1 MLLIQNAKIITME
14 NKDYLEG
21 ADILV
26 KDGKI
31 AAVGTNL
38 DAQGA
43 KVIDAH
49 GLYAMPGI
57 IDAHAHIGMWEDS
70 LGFEGSDGNEIT
82 NPVTPALRA
91 IDAINPRD
99 RCFEEAAAYG
109 VTLTATGPG
118 SANVV
123 GGQFALMHTFG
134 RSLDARLVKEPLAL
148 KIAFGENPKT
158 CYNERK
164 ETPTTRMGT
173 AAVLRQALVDAQ
185 EYARKL
191 ALEDE
196 DKRPE
201 RDLSKEV
208 LAKALSG
215 EIFVKAH
222 AHRADDILTAL
233 RIGHEFGLRMSL
245 EHCTEGH
252 LITQELAEEQK
263 KYGTPVIVGP
273 LFSDRSKPEL
283 SNMTYRAPG
292 ILEQAG
298 VRFAMMTDHPV
309 IPEKHLLVCAIIAH
323 REGLSERGALLSV
336 TRNAA
341 WALGVEDRFGSI
353 AVGKEADIALYDR
366 EPLDARARV
375 CATIGSGEIVF
386 ER

>member
-1 MLLIQNAKIITME
+1 MILIKHAKVITME
-14 NKDYLEG
+14 DKDYMDG

-26 KDGKI
+26 QGGKI
-31 AAVGTNL
+31 IAVDTELN
-38 DAQGA
+38 APGA
-43 KVIDAH
+43 KIIDAK

-91 IDAINPRD
+91 IDAVNPRD
-99 RCFEEAAAYG
+99 RCFDESVAYG

-134 RSLDARLVKEPLAL
+134 RGLEARVVKEPLAL

-158 CYNERK
+158 CYNARK
-164 ETPTTRMGT
+164 EMPSTRMGT
-173 AAVLRQALVDAQ
+173 AAVLRQALVEAQ
-185 EYARKL
+185 TYARKQ
-191 ALEDE
+191 ACADE

-201 RDLSKEV
+201 RNLAKEV

-215 EIFVKAH
+215 ELLVKAH

-252 LITQELAEEQK
+252 LIAEELVEEQRR
-263 KYGTPVIVGP
+263 YGTPVIVGP

-283 SNMTYRAPG
+283 SNMTYCAPG
-292 ILEQAG
+292 ILEKAG

-323 REGLSERGALLSV
+323 REGLSERGALACV
-336 TRNAA
+336 THNAA

-353 AVGKEADIALYDR
+353 AAGKEADIVLYDR
-366 EPLDARARV
+366 EPLDARAKV
-375 CATIGSGEIVF
+375 VTTIGSGEVVF

>member
-1 MLLIQNAKIITME
+1 M
-14 NKDYLEG
+14 
-21 ADILV
+21 
-26 KDGKI
+26 
-31 AAVGTNL
+31 
-38 DAQGA
+38 
-43 KVIDAH
+43 
-49 GLYAMPGI
+49 
-57 IDAHAHIGMWEDS
+57 
-70 LGFEGSDGNEIT
+70 
-82 NPVTPALRA
+82 VTPALRA

-99 RCFEEAAAYG
+99 RCFDESAAYG

-134 RSLDARLVKEPLAL
+134 RSLDERLVQEPLAL

-164 ETPTTRMGT
+164 QTPSTRMGT

-185 EYARKL
+185 EYARKMQ
-191 ALEDE
+191 LEA
-196 DKRPE
+196 DKRPD
-201 RDLSKEV
+201 RDLAREMI
-208 LAKALSG
+208 AKALAG
-215 EIFVKAH
+215 EIRVKAH

-245 EHCTEGH
+245 EHCTEGY
-252 LITQELAEEQK
+252 LIADTLLEEQRR
-263 KYGTPVIVGP
+263 YGTPVIVGP

-283 SNMTYRAPG
+283 SNMTYSAPG
-292 ILEQAG
+292 ILERAG

-323 REGLSERGALLSV
+323 REGLSERGALACV

-341 WALGVEDRFGSI
+341 WALGVEERFGSI
-353 AVGKEADIALYDR
+353 AAGKEADFALYDR
-366 EPLDARARV
+366 EPLDARAKV
-375 CATIGSGEIVF
+375 VKTIGGGKVVF

>member
-1 MLLIQNAKIITME
+1 MLLIKNAKIITME
-14 NKDYLEG
+14 DKDYLDG
-21 ADILV
+21 ADMLMQ
-26 KDGKI
+26 DGKI
-31 AAVGTNL
+31 TAIGTDLSAA
-38 DAQGA
+38 DA
-43 KVIDAH
+43 KVIDAK
-49 GLYAMPGI
+49 GLYALPGI

-99 RCFEEAAAYG
+99 RCFSEAAEYG

-134 RSLDARLVKEPLAL
+134 KNLDARLIKEPLAL

-158 CYNERK
+158 CYNARK
-164 ETPTTRMGT
+164 QTPSTRMGT
-173 AAVLRQALVDAQ
+173 AAVLRQALADAKD
-185 EYARKL
+185 YARKM
-191 ALEDE
+191 ANEDE
-196 DKRPE
+196 SKRPD
-201 RDLSKEV
+201 RDLAKEM
-208 LAKALSG
+208 LAKVLSG
-215 EIFVKAH
+215 EVYVKAH

-252 LITQELAEEQK
+252 LITDELYEEQQ

-292 ILEQAG
+292 ILEKAG
-298 VRFAMMTDHPV
+298 VRFALMTDHPV
-309 IPEKHLLVCAIIAH
+309 IPEKHLLVCSIIAH
-323 REGLSERGALLSV
+323 REGLSERGALAAV

-353 AVGKEADIALYDR
+353 AVGKEADLALYDR
-366 EPLDARARV
+366 DPLDARAKV
-375 CATIGSGEIVF
+375 CATIGSGEVIF